1 VRLRVFDVAGRQVAS
16 LVDAR
21 QPAGQHTAK
30 FGDKASSGIYLYRL
44 EWEDRIL
51 TGKFAVL
58 K

>member
-1 VRLRVFDVAGRQVAS
+1 VAS